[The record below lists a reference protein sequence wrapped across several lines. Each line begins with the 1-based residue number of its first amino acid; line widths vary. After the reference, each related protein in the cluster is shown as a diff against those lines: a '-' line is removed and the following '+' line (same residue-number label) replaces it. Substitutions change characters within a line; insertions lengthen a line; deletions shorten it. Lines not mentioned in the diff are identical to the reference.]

1 MDPKKS
7 TNDLKTILDAIKS
20 SDVVESRTQL
30 LYELGELELSEKSDL
45 VSLIECLTLDIL
57 GRLHLSGCNSVHV
70 KQGHNTCGF
79 KAPGIGYILLSMP
92 VSYPCNE
99 GKHMVRKA
107 PEDDSHVLR
116 GVSRRGAYRTVF
128 SVLVPTLS
136 LLVDFLSF
144 STASYSAL
152 ARIPISANRTSM
164 DATEKFILEQLNLTK
179 ELLSEIKKINSHG
192 SEVLKIA
199 HMVIDAV
206 IRLCGVYSEA
216 VTWNVTDE
224 KLDTENSSMECEVI
238 NNMNHVIDITK
249 CSIGKLHEI
258 GIIAA
263 NSGGSL
269 VSILNVSWKGVVSL
283 LQLGEG
289 ILAIKM
295 NVADIISSLISLA
308 NEYLKSVA
316 EAWSSSL
323 KEPISAVEARRKFIP
338 LRFYLI
344 NALKISA
351 LYPCQA
357 CTVHREITL
366 CILMILTLKVS
377 WSKDKLLKAASEA
390 FSEILGKTSFDL
402 LNSFLSSDQVEQ
414 KLKLE
419 VVDSLFSNESFANSI
434 PGDMNDHNKMLHMD
448 DTLSSQVFSGVRSL
462 LVGRVALFLS
472 FLRCSPELKE
482 DIKLGLARKLGWFLD
497 SLIDEEVY
505 SSVLVLQL
513 PVLCCSGKKET
524 LVWQPM
530 FSCLLDAL
538 KSFLVVVSS
547 SEAWMEV
554 EAFLLENLCHP
565 HFLCWEIVMELWCF
579 ILRYAESGMVSG
591 FINKICSLMKLL
603 ASSQSVVDPGSGMR
617 KLARS
622 ISMLISF
629 GAQSLVD
636 QVFKSIIGDSRSQ
649 LSSIMCSA
657 LFMEGFPLNL
667 LSDKMKNIAAQRIL
681 ADFLDFIESFEEKSI
696 TATNDGVSGVP
707 VFALSASM
715 QSLQI
720 NLSDIGVKIL
730 QFLVS
735 LIHNYGVCV
744 DKLRKEQYR
753 KLLSETLAII
763 SNMKH
768 LYASE
773 GMIKLLLELEN
784 LFISGS
790 AASDRDLYEC
800 KPNLALFMAGLAH
813 MPMAEADKDSTKIS
827 AASQLYQMM
836 LKERHWA
843 LIHLAITAFGFFSA
857 RTSCDEL
864 WRFVPENAALSYD
877 LEYGK
882 EANEERFM
890 SEFKVFL
897 DKGTDIDITTSSS
910 GGEQLGQLSK
920 EGLILKEMFQKIPTI
935 KTETVAVSET
945 MEIDDEKQSMEVDVE
960 KQHSRKRK
968 LPDGISK
975 GMELLQSGLKV
986 IVNGLSEWHQTQPE
1000 SSNNELHDQLKTH
1013 CSRLEDEISRL
1024 AGLAGGN

>member
-45 VSLIECLTLDIL
+45 VSLIECLTCMLNKAIIHVAL
-57 GRLHLSGCNSVHV
+57 KHLESGISCC
-70 KQGHNTCGF
+70 QCQFLTLAT
-79 KAPGIGYILLSMP
+79 KASIW
-92 VSYPCNE
+92 C
-99 GKHMVRKA
+99 GKHLKM
-107 PEDDSHVLR
+107 
-116 GVSRRGAYRTVF
+116 
-128 SVLVPTLS
+128 TLMS
-136 LLVDFLSF
+136 SGESQEEEHTELFFQLLVDFLSF

-269 VSILNVSWKGVVSL
+269 
-283 LQLGEG
+283 
-289 ILAIKM
+289 
-295 NVADIISSLISLA
+295 
-308 NEYLKSVA
+308 
-316 EAWSSSL
+316 
-323 KEPISAVEARRKFIP
+323 EPISAVEARRKFIP

-735 LIHNYGVCV
+735 LIHNYG
-744 DKLRKEQYR
+744 
-753 KLLSETLAII
+753 
-763 SNMKH
+763 
-768 LYASE
+768 
-773 GMIKLLLELEN
+773 
-784 LFISGS
+784 S

-843 LIHLAITAFGFFSA
+843 LIHLAITAFGFSA
-857 RTSCDEL
+857 APCDEL

>member
-1 MDPKKS
+1 MPHNYTCLDVTQCMLNKAIIHVA
-7 TNDLKTILDAIKS
+7 LKHLESGISCCQCQFLTLATKASIWCGKHLKMTLMS
-20 SDVVESRTQL
+20 SGESQEEEHSELFFQL
-30 LYELGELELSEKSDL
+30 LL
-45 VSLIECLTLDIL
+45 
-57 GRLHLSGCNSVHV
+57 
-70 KQGHNTCGF
+70 
-79 KAPGIGYILLSMP
+79 
-92 VSYPCNE
+92 
-99 GKHMVRKA
+99 
-107 PEDDSHVLR
+107 
-116 GVSRRGAYRTVF
+116 
-128 SVLVPTLS
+128 
-136 LLVDFLSF
+136 DFLRF

-152 ARIPISANRTSM
+152 ARIPVSVNKTLK
-164 DATEKFILEQLNLTK
+164 DTTEKFIIEQLNLTK
-179 ELLSEIKKINSHG
+179 ELISDIKRINSHG

-199 HMVIDAV
+199 HMVIEAV
-206 IRLCGVYSEA
+206 IRLCGVYAEA
-216 VTWNVTDE
+216 VTWKFPDE
-224 KLDTENSSMECEVI
+224 KLETENNSMECEGI

-249 CSIGKLHEI
+249 CSIEKLHEI

-269 VSILNVSWKGVVSL
+269 VSILNVSWRGVVSL

-289 ILAIKM
+289 ILATKM

-308 NEYLKSVA
+308 NEYLKCVA

-323 KEPISAVEARRKFIP
+323 KESVSAVEARRKFLP
-338 LRFYLI
+338 LKFYLN

-351 LYPCQA
+351 LFPCQA
-357 CTVHREITL
+357 CTVHREFTF
-366 CILMILTLKVS
+366 CILMILTFKVS
-377 WSKDKLLKAASEA
+377 LSKEKLLKAAGEV
-390 FSEILGKTSFDL
+390 FSELLDKTSFSL
-402 LNSFLSSDQVEQ
+402 LNSFLSSDQVEH

-434 PGDMNDHNKMLHMD
+434 PGDLNDHNKMLPMD
-448 DTLSSQVFSGVRSL
+448 QTLFSQVFSGVRSML
-462 LVGRVALFLS
+462 LGRVALFLS
-472 FLRCSPELKE
+472 FLRCSVDLEE

-513 PVLCCSGKKET
+513 PVSCGSGKNEG

-530 FSCLLDAL
+530 FSSLLDAL

-547 SEAWMEV
+547 SVAWMEV
-554 EAFLLENLCHP
+554 ESILLENLCHP

-591 FINKICSLMKLL
+591 MINKICSLMKLL
-603 ASSQSVVDPGSGMR
+603 ASSQSVLDPGYGMR

-636 QVFKSIIGDSRSQ
+636 QVFKSIIGDNRSQ
-649 LSSIMCSA
+649 LSSIMCLA

-667 LSDKMKNIAAQRIL
+667 LSEKMKSNATERIL
-681 ADFLDFIESFEEKSI
+681 ADFFDFIESFEEKSI
-696 TATNDGVSGVP
+696 TASNDGVLGVP

-720 NLSDIGVKIL
+720 NLSDTEGKIL
-730 QFLVS
+730 QFLGS
-735 LIHNYGVCV
+735 LINNYSVCV
-744 DKLRKEQYR
+744 DKLRKEQHR
-753 KLLSETLAII
+753 KLLSETLGII
-763 SNMKH
+763 SNTKH
-768 LYASE
+768 LYASD
-773 GMIKLLLELEN
+773 GMNKLLLELEN
-784 LFISGS
+784 LFISGP

-800 KPNLALFMAGLAH
+800 KPTLALFMAGLAH
-813 MPMAEADKDSTKIS
+813 MPMAEADKDSTKIT

-843 LIHLAITAFGFFSA
+843 LIHLAITAFGYFSA
-857 RTSCDEL
+857 RTTCNEL

-877 LEYGK
+877 LESGK

-897 DKGTDIDITTSSS
+897 DKGTDIDITAS
-910 GGEQLGQLSK
+910 GSEQLGLLSK
-920 EGLILKEMFQKIPTI
+920 EGLILKEMFRKISTI
-935 KTETVAVSET
+935 KPETVIVCET
-945 MEIDDEKQSMEVDVE
+945 MQIDDEKQSMEVDGE
-960 KQHSRKRK
+960 RQHSRKRK

-986 IVNGLSEWHQTQPE
+986 IFNGLSQWHQIQPE
-1000 SSNNELHDQLKTH
+1000 SSELHDQFMTH